1 MHGVAR
7 RGMGFTAG
15 HGKAGHGV
23 ARRGKARH
31 GFLGRA
37 GQGEARSGAARSG
50 EARRGFHGEVRLGA
64 ARPGEARPGAAWR
77 GFHGWA
83 RRGFQG
89 KARPGAAR
97 QGKARQGR
105 ARQGEGFTAWPGSAW
120 LGMARRGL
128 ARHGKAWVLLFS
140 KTEIF
145 RMRQVFT
152 IDGHRVIRPAKD
164 HPNPAQW
171 EKLKAERRSIQT
183 HDNEVLCGTCWVTE
197 SETGTFDLHHKH
209 YDHFGR
215 ERIEDLVLLCRPCHE
230 AITSRIRAERFARGD
245 RTAGIDLPVA
255 TPDDRYRPVRAGPVV
270 AATEPKPC
278 DFQPKFK
285 PINSRS
291 SNVSKI

>member
-1 MHGVAR
+1 V
-7 RGMGFTAG
+7 GFTEW
-15 HGKAGHGV
+15 
-23 ARRGKARH
+23 
-31 GFLGRA
+31 
-37 GQGEARSGAARSG
+37 Q
-50 EARRGFHGEVRLGA
+50 
-64 ARPGEARPGAAWR
+64 
-77 GFHGWA
+77 
-83 RRGFQG
+83 
-89 KARPGAAR
+89 GAAR
-97 QGKARQGR
+97 QGSD
-105 ARQGEGFTAWPGSAW
+105 W
-120 LGMARRGL
+120 
-128 ARHGKAWVLLFS
+128 HGKAWVLLFS

-183 HDNEVLCGTCWVTE
+183 HDGAVQCATCWVTE

-245 RTAGIDLPVA
+245 RTAGIDLPAA

-285 PINSRS
+285 PFNPRS
-291 SNVSKI
+291 ANVSKI